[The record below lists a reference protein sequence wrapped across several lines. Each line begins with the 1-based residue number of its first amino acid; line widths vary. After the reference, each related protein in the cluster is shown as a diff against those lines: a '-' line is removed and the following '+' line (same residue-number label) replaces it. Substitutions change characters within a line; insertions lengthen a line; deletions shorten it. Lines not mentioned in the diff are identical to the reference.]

1 MNEEALSLLK
11 GKRLS
16 HFRGFIII
24 YVRDTNLFRH

>member
-1 MNEEALSLLK
+1 MKFWTFE